1 MLHGIACLVTA
12 VSLMVG
18 SPSLSSAPGAEFPL
32 PASRIVGR
40 VIDGKTRAGIGAVRV
55 RLDDGRAETTTAPDG
70 AFEFADV
77 SVGRHAIVAILE
89 GFAPSAPVQIVVDT
103 DADARVEIEYSLG
116 VMTEVR
122 GTTPAS
128 PAVPSPP
135 SLGLAELSGLQIASA
150 VGGLDDLLRV
160 MQQRPGV
167 AASQDNRNDVMVR
180 GGGAME
186 TAVRLDGFELPTA
199 SHFAWPGGAG
209 GGLNLIPSTVVD
221 RAAVESSGFSVAFGE
236 RASALLDIDMKKGE
250 TSRARG
256 LAEIG
261 AGGVLG
267 LAEGR
272 LPGGSG
278 QAGSYLVSARR
289 SLLEVAFSEGDSR
302 ATPSYVEVMGN
313 VDVPLSQRHRLHVLG
328 LRSSDGLDVSWSE
341 SGQKDLDGDQD
352 LALVGV
358 SLKSAWT
365 PKTETLVSAAWS
377 SAEMTLSD
385 VEQSVN
391 SFTNHSIE
399 HYLRARAEVRRTV
412 TPAVRLLAGV
422 AVKRSDFDY
431 ALQDGAYRNEWGI
444 LVPAV
449 RSSWSDAW
457 TGVAGYAET
466 VLLLGPVRIDA
477 GIRADR
483 EGTTSE
489 WYASPRARVEYRPGS
504 HWRLMGTVGQYRQ
517 DIPAIWIGSNTEN
530 RMLDPVRCLGW
541 TAGVEGAP
549 WRGVQFSVEGFSK
562 RYEGYPIDPS
572 VPSRVLISAGADF
585 ESPLVG
591 KLVPSG
597 LVHADGVDTSLSQGI
612 GRSLTIAAGYSY
624 WDVSEYNLEKKWIRA
639 DYDIRHQGRVWAV
652 WHGGKRWTA
661 SVLWRYASGRP
672 YTPYDVAA
680 SIKAKTGRLDRT
692 KTNAVTYDNYHR
704 LDVRAERLFVKGRTA
719 VTAFAEVINLYNRD
733 NILVYDWSNTAKA
746 PLPIYQW
753 GITPVAG
760 VRVQF

>member
-1 MLHGIACLVTA
+1 MLHAVACIVAA
-12 VSLMVG
+12 VSVIAG
-18 SPSLSSAPGAEFPL
+18 SPHLPSAPGALFPV
-32 PASRIVGR
+32 PPSRIVGR
-40 VIDGKTRAGIGAVRV
+40 VVDGKTRAGIGAVRV
-55 RLDDGRAETTTAPDG
+55 RLDDGQAETTTALDG
-70 AFEFADV
+70 GFEFADV
-77 SVGRHAIVAILE
+77 SAGRHSIVAILE
-89 GFAPSAPVQIVVDT
+89 GFAPSAPVQVVVEA
-103 DADARVEIEYSLG
+103 DADARVEIEYGLG
-116 VMTEVR
+116 VTTEVR
-122 GTTPAS
+122 GTPQAP
-128 PAVPSPP
+128 PAVPPP
-135 SLGLAELSGLQIASA
+135 PALGLAELSGLQIASA

-167 AASQDNRNDVMVR
+167 AASQDDRNDVMVR
-180 GGGAME
+180 GGGALE

-209 GGLNLIPSTVVD
+209 GGLNLIPSAVVD
-221 RAAVESSGFSVAFGE
+221 RAAVETSGFSVAFGE
-236 RASALLDIDMKKGE
+236 RASALLDVDMKKGA
-250 TSRARG
+250 TSRVQG

-272 LPGGSG
+272 LPGASG
-278 QAGSYLVSARR
+278 QAGSWLVSARR
-289 SLLEVAFSEGDSR
+289 SILEVAFSQGDSR

-313 VDVPLSQRHRLHVLG
+313 VDVPLSPRHRLHVLG
-328 LRSSDGLDVSWSE
+328 LRSSDNLDVTWST
-341 SGQKDLDGDQD
+341 SGQKDLGGDQD

-358 SLKSAWT
+358 SLKSAWS

-391 SFTNHSIE
+391 SFTNHSLE
-399 HYLRARAEVRRTV
+399 HFLRARAEVRRTL
-412 TPAVRLLAGV
+412 TPAVSLLAGV
-422 AVKRSDFDY
+422 AAKRSDLDY
-431 ALQDGAYRNEWGI
+431 ALQDGSYRNDWGI

-449 RSSWSDAW
+449 RSSWSDVW
-457 TGVAGYAET
+457 TDVAGYAET
-466 VLLLGPVRIDA
+466 VLLLGPVRVDA
-477 GIRADR
+477 GIRAER
-483 EGTTSE
+483 AGTTSK

-504 HWRLMGTVGQYRQ
+504 RWRLMGTVGEYRQ
-517 DIPAIWIGSNTEN
+517 DIPAIWIGSNIEN

-541 TAGVEGAP
+541 TAGFEGAP
-549 WRGVQFSVEGFSK
+549 WRGVQLSVEGFSK

-597 LVHADGVDTSLSQGI
+597 LVHADGVDTSFSQLI
-612 GRSLTIAAGYSY
+612 GRSLTIAVGYSY
-624 WDVSEYNLEKKWIRA
+624 WNVSEYNLEKNWIRA
-639 DYDIRHQGRVWAV
+639 DYDIRHQGRIWAV

-661 SVLWRYASGRP
+661 SVLWRYAAGRP

-692 KTNAVTYDNYHR
+692 KTNAVTYDDYHR
-704 LDVRAERLFVKGRTA
+704 LDVRAERLFVKGRVA
-719 VTAFAEVINLYNRD
+719 VTAFAEVINLYDRD
-733 NILVYDWSNTAKA
+733 NILMYDWSNTLKA
-746 PLPIYQW
+746 PVPIYQW

-760 VRVQF
+760 LRVQF